1 MPTYQYLCS
10 HCSYEFEEFQRITEA
25 PVAICPKC
33 GHIPHLIITGGAG
46 FLLKGSGFYGTDHR
60 SAAYQ
65 TAARRDSSGGE
76 AAPSAPAAKD
86 TPAPPAAKP
95 GAKAD

>member
-10 HCSYEFEEFQRITEA
+10 HCSYEFEEFQSITEA
-25 PVAICPKC
+25 PVAVCPQC
-33 GHIPHLIITGGAG
+33 GQTPHRIITGGSG

-60 SAAYQ
+60 SEAYK

-76 AAPSAPAAKD
+76 ATPPAPAAKD
-86 TPAPPAAKP
+86 TPAQPAAKP
-95 GAKAD
+95 GPKAE